1 MLNKRSMS
9 NHHHVVQTSPPK
21 LFGFPLTEQEELNS
35 DAERKYEVGEDR
47 KFRCHY
53 CKRVFGNSQALGG
66 HQNAHK
72 KERQRARRFQIHTHR
87 RSIAAPS
94 SASVLNSHAIIRS
107 VPSVTVT
114 TLPSSIYLRG
124 GPPTTSS
131 LLPIFHPRQPNNTK
145 HFPSR
150 PILIPSS
157 TYHRTNCTPSF
168 PFQLYAS
175 PSVLQSAPN
184 VRDFSAES
192 REVDVHLKL

>member
-1 MLNKRSMS
+1 MS

-87 RSIAAPS
+87 RAIAAA
-94 SASVLNSHAIIRS
+94 ASISSHAIITS
-107 VPSVTVT
+107 VP
-114 TLPSSIYLRG
+114 SIYLRG
-124 GPPTTSS
+124 HPPTPTS
-131 LLPIFHPRQPNNTK
+131 LLPIFDPHRQPNNTK

-150 PILIPSS
+150 PTFIPSS
-157 TYHRTNCTPSF
+157 SNYHLTNYTQCF
-168 PFQLYAS
+168 PFRLYAS
-175 PSVLQSAPN
+175 PTHVLQSSTPK
-184 VRDFSAES
+184 VPHFSAQG
-192 REVDVHLKL
+192 EVDVHLKL

>member
-1 MLNKRSMS
+1 MS
-9 NHHHVVQTSPPK
+9 DETWPPK
-21 LFGFPLTEQEELNS
+21 VFGFPLTEQ
-35 DAERKYEVGEDR
+35 EDR

-150 PILIPSS
+150 PTFIPSS
-157 TYHRTNCTPSF
+157 SNYHLTNYTQCF
-168 PFQLYAS
+168 PFRLYAS
-175 PSVLQSAPN
+175 PTHVLQSSTPK
-184 VRDFSAES
+184 VPHFSAQG
-192 REVDVHLKL
+192 EVDVHLKL

>member
-1 MLNKRSMS
+1 MS
-9 NHHHVVQTSPPK
+9 DETWPPK
-21 LFGFPLTEQEELNS
+21 VFGFPLTEQ
-35 DAERKYEVGEDR
+35 EDR

-87 RSIAAPS
+87 RAIAAA
-94 SASVLNSHAIIRS
+94 ASISSHAIITS
-107 VPSVTVT
+107 VP
-114 TLPSSIYLRG
+114 SIYLRG
-124 GPPTTSS
+124 HPPTPTS
-131 LLPIFHPRQPNNTK
+131 LLPIFDPHRQPNNTK